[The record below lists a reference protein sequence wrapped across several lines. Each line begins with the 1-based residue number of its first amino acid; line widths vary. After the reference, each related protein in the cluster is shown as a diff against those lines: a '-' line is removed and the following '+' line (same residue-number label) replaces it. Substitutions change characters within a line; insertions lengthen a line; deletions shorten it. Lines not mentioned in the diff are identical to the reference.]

1 MKIVVFCE
9 KAPGPGLELIG
20 KARAIAPDAWM
31 VALSECENGQ
41 LLLASG
47 ANEVRLID
55 VCPDD
60 CAQGSRIAVA
70 LQELNA
76 DAVLFPATVRG
87 RFLSAWTAAKLDT
100 GLTADCTELSIQNGL
115 LLQTRPAFGNNL
127 TADILCRERRPQMAS
142 VRPGVFPQP
151 VPVAEPAGKCETMTL
166 PSLLERMQRLSFEPV
181 ESGVSLQSAKVVIAG
196 GKGVGSRQGFQKLF
210 ELADLLGGAVGATRS
225 AVDAGY
231 IAYEHQIGQ
240 TGVTIRPELYIGF
253 GISGLVQHTVGM
265 SSAKTVVSVNR
276 ERSAPIFACSDFGI
290 IADWQDTIDMMI
302 QYIKERKH

>member
-20 KARAIAPDAWM
+20 KARVIAPDAFIL
-31 VALSECENGQ
+31 ALSECENGQ

-60 CAQGSRIAVA
+60 CTQGSRVAQA
-70 LQELNA
+70 LQELNG

-100 GLTADCTELSIQNGL
+100 GLTADCTELSIQDGL

-127 TADILCRERRPQMAS
+127 TADILCKERRPQMAS

-151 VPVAEPAGKCETMTL
+151 VPVAEPAGKCEAMTL
-166 PSLLERMQRLSFEPV
+166 PSLLERMRCLSFEPV

-196 GKGVGSRQGFQKLF
+196 GKGVGSKQGFQKLF

>member
-20 KARAIAPDAWM
+20 KARAIAPDAWIM
-31 VALSECENGQ
+31 ALSECGEGR

-47 ANEVRLID
+47 TNEVRLID
-55 VCPDD
+55 TCPDD
-60 CAQGSRIAVA
+60 CAQGSRIAEA
-70 LQELNA
+70 LQALNA

-87 RFLSAWTAAKLDT
+87 RFLSAWTAAKLNT
-100 GLTADCTELSIQNGL
+100 GLTADCTELSIQDGL

-127 TADILCRERRPQMAS
+127 TADILCKERRPQMAS

-151 VPVAEPAGKCETMTL
+151 VPAAEPEGACEAMTL
-166 PSLLERMQRLSFEPV
+166 PSLMERMSRLSFEPV

-196 GKGVGSRQGFQKLF
+196 GKGVGSKQGFQKLF
-210 ELADLLGGAVGATRS
+210 ELAELLGGAVGATRS

-240 TGVTIRPELYIGF
+240 TGVTVRPELYIGF

-265 SSAKTVVSVNR
+265 SSARTVVSVNR

-302 QYIKERKH
+302 QYIKERKR

>member
-20 KARAIAPDAWM
+20 KARAIAPDAWI
-31 VALSECENGQ
+31 VALSECENGR
-41 LLLASG
+41 LLLGSG

-55 VCPDD
+55 ICPDD

-70 LQELNA
+70 LQELNG

-100 GLTADCTELSIQNGL
+100 GLTADCTELSIQDGL

-151 VPVAEPAGKCETMTL
+151 VPVAEPAGQCEAMTL
-166 PSLLERMQRLSFEPV
+166 PSLMERMRRLSFEPV

-196 GKGVGSRQGFQKLF
+196 GKGVGSKQGFQKLF